1 MLRCLM
7 PYHVLDCVYAF
18 DAIEQIKKFW
28 NQNST
33 EHILELR
40 DQIRTLPFADDS
52 KRIQKTELSRKC

>member
-7 PYHVLDCVYAF
+7 PYHVLDCIYAH
-18 DAIEQIKKFW
+18 DAIKQIKKFW

-52 KRIQKTELSRKC
+52 KRIQKTEPSRKY